1 MKYKFSCIIF
11 AVCLLAHRTMQ
22 PINFSVISSGFKK
35 GAEVVKKG
43 VEIAGHVATGVDM
56 AMGIAGVG
64 VTLWG
69 SEGDKERFTKASNIT
84 SIVTSLARGDINSA
98 QSAAEAVRGK
108 KAESPIYE
116 PLTEDAL
123 ADADI
128 VQVGAPTGRAIGD
141 RTLIPLLEITP
152 LRMMQKI
159 VTIDDLKIA
168 QFEIAKNQLVFL
180 AKDLPQT
187 VNQSKIYRLLNGVE
201 VLFTVKSVQNNIAN
215 IIVKVIQGNNTNPL
229 QGVPAMEIGDI
240 KCSINELQKGLYI
253 GTTNGE
259 LSIFFR
265 DGNTINKTVL
275 IKNMNQ

>member
-1 MKYKFSCIIF
+1 MKYKFSYIIF
-11 AVCLLAHRTMQ
+11 AICLLDHRSME
-22 PINFSVISSGFKK
+22 PINFSAISSGF
-35 GAEVVKKG
+35 KKG

-84 SIVTSLARGDINSA
+84 SIVTSLARGDINGA

-108 KAESPIYE
+108 KAESPVYE

-128 VQVGAPTGRAIGD
+128 VQVDAAPRVRRIGD
-141 RTLIPLLEITP
+141 RTLIPLLEIAP

-180 AKDLPQT
+180 AKDLPQA
-187 VNQSKIYRLLNGVE
+187 VNQSKIYRLLNDVE

-215 IIVKVIQGNNTNPL
+215 IIVKVIQGNNPNPL
-229 QGVPAMEIGDI
+229 EGVRAIEIGDI

-265 DGNTINKTVL
+265 DGNTINKTIL